1 MDKKR
6 FLNYKR
12 DGEKVLSIQTL
23 YKNLVSPQAPKFS
36 RYDFERSNTVVC
48 PFHDDNDPSFGVLKG
63 KDGVDRYHCFGC
75 GVVGNYLDFYRGME
89 KIFNGRTLSEEQA
102 ITEIAQR
109 YNIPVEELTVD
120 TEKVE
125 LTREQQLERFKDMYT
140 VADYERDL
148 RKGLL
153 LEKPLPFY
161 NLNLLKLISEDI
173 INEQEIT

>member
-6 FLNYKR
+6 SLNYKR
-12 DGEKVLSIQTL
+12 DGEKVLSIQKH
-23 YKNLVSPQAPKFS
+23 YKTLVSPKAPKFS

-48 PFHDDNDPSFGVLKG
+48 PFHDDNDPSFGVIKG

-75 GVVGNYLDFYRGME
+75 GVVGNYIDFYRGME

-102 ITEIAQR
+102 ISEIAQR
-109 YNIPVEELTVD
+109 YNIPVDELTVD

-125 LTREQQLERFKDMYT
+125 LTREQLLEQYKNMYT

-173 INEQEIT
+173 IDEQETT

>member
-1 MDKKR
+1 
-6 FLNYKR
+6 
-12 DGEKVLSIQTL
+12 
-23 YKNLVSPQAPKFS
+23 
-36 RYDFERSNTVVC
+36 
-48 PFHDDNDPSFGVLKG
+48 
-63 KDGVDRYHCFGC
+63 
-75 GVVGNYLDFYRGME
+75 ME

-125 LTREQQLERFKDMYT
+125 LTREQQLERFKNMYT

-153 LEKPLPFY
+153 LGKPLPFY
-161 NLNLLKLISEDI
+161 NLNLLKLINEDI
-173 INEQEIT
+173 VNEQEIT